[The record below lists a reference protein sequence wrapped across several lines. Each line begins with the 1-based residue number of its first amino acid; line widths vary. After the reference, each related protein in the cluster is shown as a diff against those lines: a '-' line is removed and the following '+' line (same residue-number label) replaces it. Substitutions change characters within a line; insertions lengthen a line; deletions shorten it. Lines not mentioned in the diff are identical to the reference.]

1 MPRTLQNIVILME
14 DRYPQSW
21 IISMKA
27 GNMCLNRFCI
37 SENDSFEL
45 SGVYFLKKYKPEKP
59 IKGKGYPNKWTNF
72 LFS

>member
-1 MPRTLQNIVILME
+1 MPKTLQNIVILME
-14 DRYPQSW
+14 DNSHPS

-27 GNMCLNRFCI
+27 GNMCLNRICI